1 MRLLVKS
8 LNMAKTKKKL
18 RMLKK
23 DEVAEIPTPVIKLD
37 DAELANMSTG
47 KYKVFTNGAEEED
60 LKGKY
65 LAINVDH
72 LVSIFP
78 MGDKTFLF
86 STTGNSWTVAEDFA
100 TVIKRL
106 NINNG

>member
-1 MRLLVKS
+1 
-8 LNMAKTKKKL
+8 MATKKKEKL
-18 RMLKK
+18 RVVKPG
-23 DEVAEIPTPVIKLD
+23 DEALGGIPTPVIKLD
-37 DAELANMSTG
+37 DVELANMSTG

-86 STTGNSWTVAEDFA
+86 STAGNSWTVAEDFA

>member
-1 MRLLVKS
+1 
-8 LNMAKTKKKL
+8 MATKKKEK
-18 RMLKK
+18 LKVVK
-23 DEVAEIPTPVIKLD
+23 PGDEALGGIPTPVIKLD
-37 DAELANMSTG
+37 DVELTNMSTG
-47 KYKVFTNGAEEED
+47 KYKVFTNCAEEVD

-78 MGDKTFLF
+78 MGDKTYLF
-86 STTGNSWTVAEDFA
+86 STAENSWTVAEDFA

>member
-1 MRLLVKS
+1 
-8 LNMAKTKKKL
+8 MATKKKEK
-18 RMLKK
+18 LKVVK
-23 DEVAEIPTPVIKLD
+23 PGDEALGGIPTPVIKLD
-37 DAELANMSTG
+37 DDELANMSTG
-47 KYKVFTNGAEEED
+47 KYKVFTNCAEDET

-78 MGDKTFLF
+78 MGDKTYLF
-86 STTGNSWTVAEDFA
+86 STAENSWTVAEDFA

>member
-1 MRLLVKS
+1 
-8 LNMAKTKKKL
+8 MATKKKEKL
-18 RMLKK
+18 RVVKPG
-23 DEVAEIPTPVIKLD
+23 DEALGGIPTPVIKLD
-37 DAELANMSTG
+37 DDELANMSTG

-86 STTGNSWTVAEDFA
+86 NTAGNSWTVAEDFA

>member
-1 MRLLVKS
+1 
-8 LNMAKTKKKL
+8 MATKKKEKL
-18 RMLKK
+18 RVVKPG
-23 DEVAEIPTPVIKLD
+23 DEALGGIPTPVIKLD
-37 DAELANMSTG
+37 DVELANMSTG
-47 KYKVFTNGAEEED
+47 KYKVFTNGAEDET

-100 TVIKRL
+100 TVIKRV

>member
-1 MRLLVKS
+1 
-8 LNMAKTKKKL
+8 MATKKKEK
-18 RMLKK
+18 LKVVK
-23 DEVAEIPTPVIKLD
+23 PGDEALGGIPTPVIKLD
-37 DAELANMSTG
+37 DVELTNMSTG

>member
-1 MRLLVKS
+1 
-8 LNMAKTKKKL
+8 MATKKKEKL
-18 RMLKK
+18 RVVKPG
-23 DEVAEIPTPVIKLD
+23 DEALGGIPTPVIKLD
-37 DAELANMSTG
+37 DDELANMSTG
-47 KYKVFTNGAEEED
+47 KYKVFTNGAEDED

-78 MGDKTFLF
+78 IGDKTFLF
-86 STTGNSWTVAEDFA
+86 STAGNSWTVAEDFA

>member
-1 MRLLVKS
+1 
-8 LNMAKTKKKL
+8 MATKKKEK
-18 RMLKK
+18 LKVVK
-23 DEVAEIPTPVIKLD
+23 PGDEALGGIPTPVIKLD

-86 STTGNSWTVAEDFA
+86 STAGNSWTVAEDFA

>member
-1 MRLLVKS
+1 
-8 LNMAKTKKKL
+8 MAKDKKL
-18 RMLKK
+18 RMVKNG
-23 DEVAEIPTPVIKLD
+23 EGGGVPTVVSKLD
-37 DAELANMSTG
+37 DTELSSLSMG
-47 KYKVFTNGAEEED
+47 KYKVFTNSAEEKD

-78 MGDKTFLF
+78 MEDKTVLF
-86 STTGNSWTVAEDFA
+86 SSGGNSWTVAEDFA

-106 NINNG
+106 NADI

>member
-1 MRLLVKS
+1 
-8 LNMAKTKKKL
+8 MATKKKEKL
-18 RMLKK
+18 RVVKPG
-23 DEVAEIPTPVIKLD
+23 DEALGGIPTPVIKLD
-37 DAELANMSTG
+37 DDELANMSTG
-47 KYKVFTNGAEEED
+47 KYKVFTNGAEDET

>member
-1 MRLLVKS
+1 
-8 LNMAKTKKKL
+8 MATKKKEKL
-18 RMLKK
+18 RVVKPG
-23 DEVAEIPTPVIKLD
+23 DEALGGIPTPVIKLD
-37 DAELANMSTG
+37 DVELANMSTG

>member
-1 MRLLVKS
+1 
-8 LNMAKTKKKL
+8 MATKKKEKL
-18 RMLKK
+18 RVVKPG
-23 DEVAEIPTPVIKLD
+23 DEALGGIPTPVIKLD
-37 DAELANMSTG
+37 DDELANMSTG

-86 STTGNSWTVAEDFA
+86 STAGNSWTVAEDFA

>member
-1 MRLLVKS
+1 
-8 LNMAKTKKKL
+8 MATKKKEK
-18 RMLKK
+18 LKVVK
-23 DEVAEIPTPVIKLD
+23 PGDEALGGIPTPVIKLD
-37 DAELANMSTG
+37 DDELGNMSTG
-47 KYKVFTNGAEEED
+47 KYKVFTNGAAEED

-86 STTGNSWTVAEDFA
+86 NTAGNSWTVAEDFA
-100 TVIKRL
+100 TVIERL

>member
-1 MRLLVKS
+1 
-8 LNMAKTKKKL
+8 MATKKKEKL
-18 RMLKK
+18 RVVKPGDKGLGG
-23 DEVAEIPTPVIKLD
+23 IPTPVIKLD
-37 DAELANMSTG
+37 DVELTNMSTG
-47 KYKVFTNGAEEED
+47 KYKVFTNCAEDET

-86 STTGNSWTVAEDFA
+86 STAGNSWTVAEDFA

-106 NINNG
+106 NINSG

>member
-1 MRLLVKS
+1 
-8 LNMAKTKKKL
+8 MATKKKEK
-18 RMLKK
+18 LKVVK
-23 DEVAEIPTPVIKLD
+23 PGDEALGGIPTPVIKLD
-37 DAELANMSTG
+37 DVELTNMSTG
-47 KYKVFTNGAEEED
+47 KYKVFTNCAEEVD

-78 MGDKTFLF
+78 MGDKTYLY

>member
-1 MRLLVKS
+1 
-8 LNMAKTKKKL
+8 MATKKKEKL
-18 RMLKK
+18 RVVKPG
-23 DEVAEIPTPVIKLD
+23 DEALGGIPTPVIKLD
-37 DAELANMSTG
+37 DDELANMSTG
-47 KYKVFTNGAEEED
+47 KYKVFTNGAEDRD

-78 MGDKTFLF
+78 IGDKTFLF
-86 STTGNSWTVAEDFA
+86 STAGNSWTVAEDFA

>member
-1 MRLLVKS
+1 
-8 LNMAKTKKKL
+8 MATKKKEK
-18 RMLKK
+18 LKVVK
-23 DEVAEIPTPVIKLD
+23 PGDEALGGIPTPVIKLD
-37 DAELANMSTG
+37 DVELTNMSTG
-47 KYKVFTNGAEEED
+47 KYKVFTNCAEEVD

>member
-1 MRLLVKS
+1 
-8 LNMAKTKKKL
+8 MATKKKEK
-18 RMLKK
+18 LKVVK
-23 DEVAEIPTPVIKLD
+23 PGDEALGGIPTPVIKLD
-37 DAELANMSTG
+37 DTELVNMSTG
-47 KYKVFTNGAEEED
+47 KYKVFTNGAEDET

>member
-1 MRLLVKS
+1 
-8 LNMAKTKKKL
+8 MATKKKEK
-18 RMLKK
+18 LKVVK
-23 DEVAEIPTPVIKLD
+23 PGDEALGGIPTPVIKLD
-37 DAELANMSTG
+37 DDELANMSTG
-47 KYKVFTNGAEEED
+47 KYKVFTNCAEDET

-86 STTGNSWTVAEDFA
+86 STAGNSWTVAEDFA

>member
-1 MRLLVKS
+1 
-8 LNMAKTKKKL
+8 MATKKKEK
-18 RMLKK
+18 LKVVK
-23 DEVAEIPTPVIKLD
+23 PGDEALGGIPTPVIKLD
-37 DAELANMSTG
+37 DDELANMSTG

>member
-1 MRLLVKS
+1 
-8 LNMAKTKKKL
+8 MATKKKEK
-18 RMLKK
+18 LKVVK
-23 DEVAEIPTPVIKLD
+23 PGDEALGGIPTPVIKLD
-37 DAELANMSTG
+37 DVELANMSTG
-47 KYKVFTNGAEEED
+47 KYKVFTNGAEDET

-78 MGDKTFLF
+78 MGDKTYLF
-86 STTGNSWTVAEDFA
+86 STAENSWTVAEDFA

>member
-1 MRLLVKS
+1 
-8 LNMAKTKKKL
+8 MATKKKEK
-18 RMLKK
+18 LKVVK
-23 DEVAEIPTPVIKLD
+23 PGDEALGGIPTPVIKLD
-37 DAELANMSTG
+37 DVELTNMSTG
-47 KYKVFTNGAEEED
+47 KYKVFTNCAHEVD

-72 LVSIFP
+72 IVSIFP
-78 MGDKTFLF
+78 MGDKTSLF

>member
-1 MRLLVKS
+1 
-8 LNMAKTKKKL
+8 MATKKKEKL
-18 RMLKK
+18 RVVKPG
-23 DEVAEIPTPVIKLD
+23 DEALGGIPTPVIKLD
-37 DAELANMSTG
+37 DVELTNMSTG
-47 KYKVFTNGAEEED
+47 KYKVFTNCAEEVD

-78 MGDKTFLF
+78 MGDKTYLF
-86 STTGNSWTVAEDFA
+86 STAENSWTVAEDFA